1 MPLVAAQKACAEYMN
16 LLDDKN
22 ARCKDKQYGF
32 SLIIETACVVP
43 MFEND

>member
-1 MPLVAAQKACAEYMN
+1 MPVAAQKVCAEHMN

-22 ARCKDKQYGF
+22 ASCKEKQYGF
-32 SLIIETACVVP
+32 SLIIVTACVVP